1 MVGRNDLR
9 GMTDAWQAYID
20 LALGYTETS
29 RKRATKVVKQLA
41 GKGNATADQLQAMAE
56 DLVKQGLTNREAL
69 TRLVR
74 FELDRALGRVGLATA
89 DEVAELTG
97 RVRDLEDKL
106 RAGTAAPAAVVEPAQ
121 APPAAAKR
129 APAKSA
135 PAKSAPAK
143 AAPAKSST
151 AKAAPAKSST
161 AKAAPAKS
169 STAKAAPDTAAPAEA
184 PAATG
189 TPVKKTVA
197 KKTVAKKA
205 VAKKAAG
212 ATA

>member
-106 RAGTAAPAAVVEPAQ
+106 RAGTAAPAAAAAVVESPAPE
-121 APPAAAKR
+121 PPAAAKR
-129 APAKSA
+129 APAK
-135 PAKSAPAK
+135 
-143 AAPAKSST
+143 AAPAKR
-151 AKAAPAKSST
+151 AP

-169 STAKAAPDTAAPAEA
+169 STAKAAPDTAAPAEV
-184 PAATG
+184 PAAAG
-189 TPVKKTVA
+189 TPAKKTVA

-205 VAKKAAG
+205 VAKKTAG

>member
-106 RAGTAAPAAVVEPAQ
+106 RAGTAAPAAAAAVVESPAPE
-121 APPAAAKR
+121 PPAAAKR
-129 APAKSA
+129 APAK
-135 PAKSAPAK
+135 
-143 AAPAKSST
+143 AAPAKR
-151 AKAAPAKSST
+151 AP

-169 STAKAAPDTAAPAEA
+169 STAKAAPDTAAPAEV
-184 PAATG
+184 PAAAG
-189 TPVKKTVA
+189 TPAKKTVA

-205 VAKKAAG
+205 VAKKTAR